1 MTATPRI
8 LATTLALAMTS
19 PALLAQSEIDSRDRE
34 SVAVT
39 IYNDSLALV
48 RESRHIPLEQGAN
61 RVALRDVSARIIPE
75 TATLSGKSAA
85 AIHLI
90 EQNFD
95 FDLLSERALL
105 DKYVGKKVTIIRTH
119 PANGEE
125 SREEATVLANND
137 GITLQ
142 YADRIESGIPQNA
155 RIAFA
160 DVPANLRDRPTL
172 LVDLHADSAGT
183 QQVDLAYLTG
193 GLSWQADYVATLA
206 NDEKTL
212 NLAGW
217 VTLVNQSGTRYDNA
231 ALQLVAGDVNR
242 VLPEMDYA
250 LDMRYREA
258 APMAAAP
265 VMKQEEFFEY
275 HLYSLDRPTTIAD
288 KQRKQVS
295 LLTAANVPVA
305 KEYRLQSGRNYYH
318 NIENNS
324 PEFGDKRKVDI
335 FVELDNKEESQLG
348 MPLPKGVIRVYKN
361 DSQERPLFIGED
373 RIDHTAKNDK
383 VRLKLGN
390 AFDLSATWKQKEYQ
404 VVQGKLGPVF
414 SRDHYEAHY
423 EIELANA
430 KKEDVVIKVVEPIP
444 GHWEIL
450 EESHKH
456 EKVAGHLAQWHIP
469 VPAEGKTTLS
479 YKIRVMF

>member
-1 MTATPRI
+1 MTTKL
-8 LATTLALAMTS
+8 LATTLAIAMTS

-48 RESRHIPLEQGAN
+48 RETRSIPLEQGAN
-61 RVALRDVSARIIPE
+61 RVALRDVSAQIIPE
-75 TATLSGKSAA
+75 TAALSGKSAS

-95 FDLLSERALL
+95 FDLLSESALL
-105 DKYVGKKVTIIRTH
+105 NKYVGKTVSVIHTN
-119 PANGEE
+119 PATGEE
-125 SREEATVLANND
+125 RREEATVLATND

-142 YADRIESGIPQNA
+142 YADRIESGLPQNA

-160 DVPANLRDRPTL
+160 DVPANLRDHPTL
-172 LVDLHADSAGT
+172 LVDLHADNAGT
-183 QQVDLAYLTG
+183 QQLDLAYLTG

-217 VTLVNQSGTRYDNA
+217 VTLTNQSGTRYDNA
-231 ALQLVAGDVNR
+231 ALQLVAGDINR

-250 LDMRYREA
+250 MSMRYREA
-258 APMAAAP
+258 APMAAAAP
-265 VMKQEEFFEY
+265 MMKQEAFFEY

-288 KQRKQVS
+288 NQRKQVS
-295 LLTAANVPVA
+295 LLTAANVPVT
-305 KEYRLQSGRNYYH
+305 KEYRLQSGQNYYR

-348 MPLPKGVIRVYKN
+348 MPLPKGIIRVYKN

-390 AFDLSATWKQKEYQ
+390 AFDLSATWKQKAYQ
-404 VVQGKLGPVF
+404 VVKGKLGPVF
-414 SRDHYEAHY
+414 SHDHYEAHY

-450 EESHKH
+450 EESHQH

-479 YKIRVMF
+479 YKVRVMF